1 MIYRDYT
8 FLSLPTTPSE
18 IKNKQNNCYNKFYFA
33 YYFIQ
38 KISKN
43 DKKVLTNNKQMIY
56 TYAKWRRNLKMKI
69 LGEKSL
75 SSKVIIGLNIL
86 FAIIS
91 FIDVFVLTL
100 IAKSIRDV
108 IINVNLQE
116 NTFNLNLFSMI
127 IVTGIIALFIIY
139 QFIKIFENLKRN
151 ILFSTDN
158 SKRLNKISI
167 SCFIISAIYLIIS
180 ILIIILIK
188 DIIADLISYIL
199 AFSIM
204 LMIIFAVSGIGIKIL
219 NEIYKK
225 AIEYKEENDLTI

>member
-1 MIYRDYT
+1 
-8 FLSLPTTPSE
+8 
-18 IKNKQNNCYNKFYFA
+18 
-33 YYFIQ
+33 
-38 KISKN
+38 
-43 DKKVLTNNKQMIY
+43 
-56 TYAKWRRNLKMKI
+56 MKI

-75 SSKVIIGLNIL
+75 SSKVIIGLSVL
-86 FAIIS
+86 FTIIS
-91 FIDVFVLTL
+91 FIDVYVLIL
-100 IAKSIRDV
+100 IAKSTRDV
-108 IINVNLQE
+108 IMNVNLQE

-158 SKRLNKISI
+158 LKRLSTISK

>member
-1 MIYRDYT
+1 
-8 FLSLPTTPSE
+8 
-18 IKNKQNNCYNKFYFA
+18 
-33 YYFIQ
+33 
-38 KISKN
+38 
-43 DKKVLTNNKQMIY
+43 
-56 TYAKWRRNLKMKI
+56 MKI

-75 SSKVIIGLNIL
+75 SSKVIIGLNVL

-91 FIDVFVLTL
+91 FVDVFVLTL

-108 IINVNLQE
+108 IMNVNLQE

-158 SKRLNKISI
+158 SKRLNTISK